1 MKLKNS
7 EDANQLQNAID
18 RLSHIPE
25 IKTRLTVFLYQES
38 NCEEMEGLQNQ
49 IKALLRTKASHNQA
63 GQASQAGHARQAG
76 HACQAGVG
84 LQAGHTQAQAGQVQ
98 AGHHAQAGH
107 ASQAGHARQAGDS
120 LRAGQ
125 TQAGCTQARAGQVR
139 AGQVQAGHASQAGHT
154 RQAGQ
159 TQAGYTQAQAG
170 QVQAGHT
177 QVQAGQRA
185 LENVHLTVLQE
196 LNRRQTEK
204 NMFLEMILK
213 RKENS
218 ETNNDDQETDSE
230 ISESNSDIEP
240 AAHFRGQNPDF
251 NSVLSDLDLIQ
262 EFGEDFETNNDDEF
276 PYQQSQLFE
285 VDRQNPDYRA
295 LNSDLRDEFPDL
307 IQESDDNSETNDD
320 CLTFGLGSYA
330 EDDIN
335 DDEFLYHQSQMFE
348 IERRKT

>member
-38 NCEEMEGLQNQ
+38 NCEEIEGLQNQ

-63 GQASQAGHARQAG
+63 GHAR
-76 HACQAGVG
+76 H
-84 LQAGHTQAQAGQVQ
+84 
-98 AGHHAQAGH
+98 
-107 ASQAGHARQAGDS
+107 AGDG

-125 TQAGCTQARAGQVR
+125 TK
-139 AGQVQAGHASQAGHT
+139 
-154 RQAGQ
+154 
-159 TQAGYTQAQAG
+159 AGYTLARAG

-177 QVQAGQRA
+177 QVQTGHTQVQAGHIQVQAGHQA
-185 LENVHLTVLQE
+185 LENVHLTALQE

-230 ISESNSDIEP
+230 ISESNSDIES
-240 AAHFRGQNPDF
+240 ALVRDQNPDI
-251 NSVLSDLDLIQ
+251 NSGLSDLDFIQ
-262 EFGEDFETNNDDEF
+262 EFGGDFETNSDDGKFGSDEF

-285 VDRQNPDYRA
+285 VERQNPDFRA
-295 LNSDLRDEFPDL
+295 LNSDFRDEFPDL

-320 CLTFGLGSYA
+320 RLTFGLGSYT
-330 EDDIN
+330 EDYIYYGNINN

>member
-63 GQASQAGHARQAG
+63 GHARQAG
-76 HACQAGVG
+76 HTSQPGVC
-84 LQAGHTQAQAGQVQ
+84 L
-98 AGHHAQAGH
+98 
-107 ASQAGHARQAGDS
+107 
-120 LRAGQ
+120 
-125 TQAGCTQARAGQVR
+125 
-139 AGQVQAGHASQAGHT
+139 
-154 RQAGQ
+154 QAGQ
-159 TQAGYTQAQAG
+159 TQAGYTRARAG

-177 QVQAGQRA
+177 QVQAGHARQA
-185 LENVHLTVLQE
+185 GQVQAGHHAQENVHLTALQE

-204 NMFLEMILK
+204 NWFLEMIMK

-230 ISESNSDIEP
+230 ISESNSDIES
-240 AAHFRGQNPDF
+240 AVHFRNQNPDF
-251 NSVLSDLDLIQ
+251 NSGLSSLDLIQ
-262 EFGEDFETNNDDEF
+262 EFDGDFETNNDLEKFGSDEF

-285 VDRQNPDYRA
+285 VERQNPHFRA
-295 LNSDLRDEFPDL
+295 LNSDFRDEFPDL

>member
-63 GQASQAGHARQAG
+63 GHARHAGDGLRAGQTQASY
-76 HACQAGVG
+76 
-84 LQAGHTQAQAGQVQ
+84 TQARAGQVQ

-107 ASQAGHARQAGDS
+107 ARHAGDG

-125 TQAGCTQARAGQVR
+125 TK
-139 AGQVQAGHASQAGHT
+139 
-154 RQAGQ
+154 
-159 TQAGYTQAQAG
+159 AGYTLARAG

-177 QVQAGQRA
+177 QVQKGHTQVQAGHIQVQAGHQA
-185 LENVHLTVLQE
+185 LENVHLTALQE

-204 NMFLEMILK
+204 NWFLEMILK
-213 RKENS
+213 RKQDS

-230 ISESNSDIEP
+230 VSESNSDIESV
-240 AAHFRGQNPDF
+240 AQFRDQNPDF
-251 NSVLSDLDLIQ
+251 NFGLSELDLIQ
-262 EFGEDFETNNDDEF
+262 EFGGDFETNSDDGKFGSDEF

-285 VDRQNPDYRA
+285 VERQNPDFRA
-295 LNSDLRDEFPDL
+295 LNSDFRDEFPDL
-307 IQESDDNSETNDD
+307 IQESDDDSETNDD
-320 CLTFGLGSYA
+320 RLTFGLGSYT
-330 EDDIN
+330 EDYIGI
-335 DDEFLYHQSQMFE
+335 L
-348 IERRKT
+348 R

>member
-63 GQASQAGHARQAG
+63 GHARHAGDGLRAGQTQASY
-76 HACQAGVG
+76 
-84 LQAGHTQAQAGQVQ
+84 TQARAGQVQ

-107 ASQAGHARQAGDS
+107 ARHAGDG

-125 TQAGCTQARAGQVR
+125 TK
-139 AGQVQAGHASQAGHT
+139 
-154 RQAGQ
+154 
-159 TQAGYTQAQAG
+159 AGYTLARAG

-177 QVQAGQRA
+177 QVQTGHTQVQAGHIQVQAGHQA
-185 LENVHLTVLQE
+185 LENVHLTALQE

-204 NMFLEMILK
+204 NWFLEMILK
-213 RKENS
+213 RKQDS

-230 ISESNSDIEP
+230 VSESNSDIESV
-240 AAHFRGQNPDF
+240 AQFRDQNPDF
-251 NSVLSDLDLIQ
+251 NFGLSELDLIQ
-262 EFGEDFETNNDDEF
+262 EFGGDFETNNDDEKFGIDEF
-276 PYQQSQLFE
+276 PYQQLQLFE
-285 VDRQNPDYRA
+285 VERQNPDFSA
-295 LNSDLRDEFPDL
+295 LNSDFRDEFPDL

-320 CLTFGLGSYA
+320 RLTFGLGSYT

-335 DDEFLYHQSQMFE
+335 YNNDEFLYHQSQMFE